1 MFLQLSRKLMVL
13 CLICAMFFAATSA
26 LAEFDE
32 IEDIPDNN
40 PENTEE
46 PAEEQDEPE
55 EPTEPEKLMTLRPPV
70 QTCPELTDGVSIFG
84 YGFNTQCRRVGGDGV
99 GREDVIVQGFS
110 DAVDI
115 WSVVSSRVELCFHNG
130 GYLVFLDAAYAPRK
144 LMPLLSFERNGMT
157 CGQIDRA
164 GTVVLL
170 SDPMQ
175 LDQPIVPPDP
185 VPPDP
190 VETSSIP
197 PDNCLI
203 KLVETLFLRAEPDGE
218 IIGLVWQNSEVP
230 VLEANGDWYK
240 IEFEGKTGYI
250 SRSYRKVLRGDC
262 D

>member
-1 MFLQLSRKLMVL
+1 MNR
-13 CLICAMFFAATSA
+13 
-26 LAEFDE
+26 
-32 IEDIPDNN
+32 
-40 PENTEE
+40 
-46 PAEEQDEPE
+46 
-55 EPTEPEKLMTLRPPV
+55 TEPEKLMTLRPPV

-99 GREDVIVQGFS
+99 GREDVIEQGFA

-115 WSVVSSRVELCFHNG
+115 WSVVSSRVELCFHNE

-185 VPPDP
+185 VPPDASRDIFYSP
-190 VETSSIP
+190 GQLS
-197 PDNCLI
+197 DKAGGDAL
-203 KLVETLFLRAEPDGE
+203 LARRAGRRDHRL
-218 IIGLVWQNSEVP
+218 GL
-230 VLEANGDWYK
+230 AK
-240 IEFEGKTGYI
+240 F
-250 SRSYRKVLRGDC
+250 RSAGS
-262 D
+262 